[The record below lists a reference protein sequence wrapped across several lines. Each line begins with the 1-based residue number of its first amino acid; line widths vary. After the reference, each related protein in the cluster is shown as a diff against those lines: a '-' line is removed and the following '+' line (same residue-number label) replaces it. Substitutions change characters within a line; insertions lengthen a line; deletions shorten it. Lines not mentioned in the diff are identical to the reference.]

1 MAKVP
6 LISIV
11 CVCIT
16 QLIELQNKWFF
27 NDSWFTMYDLQLFHQ
42 QGMILAHTIK
52 YSVETVLNLHT
63 ALGRPMG
70 KACALSIC
78 SLMESLKAIENTYH
92 RHNTL
97 LAESL
102 PHVMQYLTCQIL
114 SIIAAAKV
122 RIIMGLFINI
132 SILVIRINYISRFPF
147 LKGFDYSNE

>member
-1 MAKVP
+1 
-6 LISIV
+6 
-11 CVCIT
+11 
-16 QLIELQNKWFF
+16 
-27 NDSWFTMYDLQLFHQ
+27 
-42 QGMILAHTIK
+42 MILAHTIK

-92 RHNTL
+92 RHSTL

-114 SIIAAAKV
+114 SIIVAAKV
-122 RIIMGLFINI
+122 SIVMDFFIVPFGLLEYSCVKF
-132 SILVIRINYISRFPF
+132 LF
-147 LKGFDYSNE
+147 LKAFLYSDELYLEYERNSIIFLLHIS